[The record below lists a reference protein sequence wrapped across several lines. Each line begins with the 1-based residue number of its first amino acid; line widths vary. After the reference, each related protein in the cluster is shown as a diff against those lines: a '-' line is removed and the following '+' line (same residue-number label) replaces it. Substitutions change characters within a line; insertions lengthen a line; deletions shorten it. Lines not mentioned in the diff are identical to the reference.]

1 MSRTRTSRWGAV
13 FTVAL
18 VSSLLVLTGCGTA
31 ATSSDLTRVKQDG
44 VLTVGNDT
52 TFAPFE
58 FDDSANKPTG
68 FDIDLITAVAQKLGL
83 KTDIETTAWDGII
96 LALQAQKFEVVIS
109 AMTIT
114 PDREKEVSFSIP
126 YYRADMGI
134 MYNPARNNI
143 TKPEDLV
150 GKTIGVQV
158 GTTGEIDAK
167 LIAGV
172 KVDSYPDIQLATLD
186 LENGK
191 IDAVVND
198 YPVCA
203 YYAKASPKL
212 RVIRML
218 EVNNL
223 GLPTQ
228 YYGIA
233 MRVEDKQLKAAV
245 DQALRDL
252 VKDGTYDTIY
262 AKWFGGTPA
271 FHPGDQNP

>member
-134 MYNPARNNI
+134 MYNPARSTI
-143 TKPEDLV
+143 TKPEDLK
-150 GKTIGVQV
+150 GKTVGVQT

-172 KVDSYPDIQLATLD
+172 KVNSYPDIQLATLD

-198 YPVCA
+198 YPVCTT
-203 YYAKASPKL
+203 YANAHTELKVLDTTSMAGQDL
-212 RVIRML
+212 
-218 EVNNL
+218 
-223 GLPTQ
+223 TQ
-228 YYGIA
+228 VYGIA
-233 MRVEDKQLKAAV
+233 VRKDDAQLKNDIDA
-245 DQALRDL
+245 ALRK
-252 VKDGTYDTIY
+252 VVADGTYASLYRKYFFADPPY
-262 AKWFGGTPA
+262 LPK
-271 FHPGDQNP
+271 